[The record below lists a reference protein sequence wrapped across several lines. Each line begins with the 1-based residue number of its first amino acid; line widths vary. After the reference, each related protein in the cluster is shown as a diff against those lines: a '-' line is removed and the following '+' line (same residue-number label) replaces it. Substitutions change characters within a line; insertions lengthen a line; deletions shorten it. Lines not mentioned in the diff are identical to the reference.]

1 MMITRAIPAADC
13 DHRLRAAI
21 GGGASPCGSGAGPLP
36 SIDVA
41 DALLSYA
48 PCGDLSLVYQALGD
62 SAAHHEHGR

>member
-36 SIDVA
+36 SIDHA
-41 DALLSYA
+41 GALLDERRELAEWATTRNGNFHRSR
-48 PCGDLSLVYQALGD
+48 CN
-62 SAAHHEHGR
+62 